1 MIFSDT
7 FIFRTF
13 KCAKCVEEKVKA
25 VWCRRCKLELNDE
38 NKAGACLVSEGG
50 AHLIRE
56 HWGQRPEWEVQ
67 YTYKGTKQVC
77 EDSDSHQK
85 VPMKYKPA

>member
-1 MIFSDT
+1 M
-7 FIFRTF
+7 
-13 KCAKCVEEKVKA
+13 KA

-38 NKAGACLVSEGG
+38 NKEGACLVSEGG

-67 YTYKGTKQVC
+67 YTYKGAAHQLLSLEEEPIKLPKT
-77 EDSDSHQK
+77 SHKLPQIAS
-85 VPMKYKPA
+85 MS